1 EFCWLRL
8 LRDQEGAHFASISE
22 GARGFATR
30 SRLAELYAE
39 QNRSADAE
47 AQWKHAL
54 RERPGYLPALR
65 GLGEL
70 YLRQE
75 RFADLDWLI
84 TSSEGSGQGDQA
96 WLETIVLRARRH
108 LATKELD
115 KARQALEHAIDRAPR
130 EPFLWRLLSHALLQQ
145 GKDGDYA
152 E

>member
-1 EFCWLRL
+1 
-8 LRDQEGAHFASISE
+8 
-22 GARGFATR
+22 
-30 SRLAELYAE
+30 
-39 QNRSADAE
+39 
-47 AQWKHAL
+47 HAL

-152 E
+152 EMALRRILELDPNCEEARNNLAVLLRMSNAMTRGD